1 MASIVLLVLGVG
13 LGAAGLYL
21 GIVGGPSRGVA
32 VTAPTPCD
40 PATAPA
46 LDPRK
51 VKVNVYN
58 ATGRAGLAAR
68 TADLLRA
75 RRFAIGA
82 VANDPA
88 KAKVPG
94 TSLVRYGPEAAAA
107 AALVATQVDGAK
119 LQADRRPGAV
129 VDLVLGA
136 AFTGLA
142 PVAATP
148 AMTCTPGPTSSD
160 GRSVPATPRA
170 IRGQF
175 LLAR

>member
-13 LGAAGLYL
+13 VGAAGLYL
-21 GIVGGPSRGVA
+21 GVVGGPSRGVA

-40 PATAPA
+40 PAAAPA

-94 TSLVRYGPEAAAA
+94 TSLVRYGPKAAAA

-119 LQADRRPGAV
+119 LQADKRPGAV
-129 VDLVLGA
+129 VDLVLGV

-148 AMTCTPGPTSSD
+148 AETCTPGPTSSEGD
-160 GRSVPATPRA
+160 SVPATPRA
-170 IRGQF
+170 IRGPF
-175 LLAR
+175 P